1 MKIKELVDN
10 NYANVFDLYSR
21 GTSIVAEAE
30 GWRYYSSV
38 KVNAPIAIGWLSD
51 DSLFIVN
58 ADGLFIYDT
67 TKREIVFEDFESEL
81 LEGMSHNN
89 LRYFIKEKG
98 VEIDV
103 FGIRGGGGNLFTND
117 NKWSIRL
124 VNLAWNIVVPI
135 LTNMRTSKFYFLRL
149 HQLFY
154 EGHKHIGF
162 SNSGKYFVVM
172 GDEGLDIYSMMS

>member
-10 NYANVFDLYSR
+10 NYANVFDQYSR
-21 GTSIVAEAE
+21 DTSIVAEAE

-58 ADGLFIYDT
+58 VDGLSIYDT
-67 TKREIVFEDFESEL
+67 AKRDIVFEDFESEL

-103 FGIRGGGGNLFTND
+103 FGIRGGGGSLLTND

-124 VNLAWNIVVPI
+124 VNLAWNINLPI
-135 LTNMRTSKFYFLRL
+135 LRNNRTGNFYFLRL
-149 HQLFY
+149 EQLCY
-154 EGHKHIGF
+154 EGYKHIGF
-162 SNSGKYFVVM
+162 SDSEKYFVVM
-172 GDEGLDIYSMMS
+172 GDAGLDIYSLVS